1 MMCDYWCYEDDQTPW
16 SERCMHWE
24 GCEGCMECW
33 YDGYDEYS
41 YAEHVVCPGNEEYEY
56 CDCRSDCGAYFEGT
70 YQGYCECSEAQADD
84 CCGSWTGEYYH
95 GGYPPWYGDPYW
107 HGDWYG
113 QLPRPFLDKKDGIS
127 FFLKTIMEMQ
137 LLFATK

>member
-1 MMCDYWCYEDDQTPW
+1 
-16 SERCMHWE
+16 
-24 GCEGCMECW
+24 MECW

-41 YAEHVVCPGNEEYEY
+41 YAEHVVCPGNQEYEY

-95 GGYPPWYGDPYW
+95 GGYGGGDPYFFGGNW
-107 HGDWYG
+107 YFFSDSFFGDWYG
-113 QLPRPFLDKKDGIS
+113 ERPPWDDWYGGYEPYFFDSWSPYFFSDS
-127 FFLKTIMEMQ
+127 FFDEPPPMWGP
-137 LLFATK
+137 